1 MKKWK
6 KHLVGWT
13 IFLILTLAVISLVSF
28 FMIKRTL
35 ARYDGTVENNRLESD
50 VIVYTDSMAVPM
62 IIAKSQ
68 EDAAYTLGYLHAQER
83 LFQMDIGRRA
93 GEGRLSEIFGEK
105 TAAFDLMFRTIG
117 IARNAYKSFKR
128 IDSTTK
134 KILISYSNGVNEYI
148 EEYRGKYPVEFGLLG
163 YEPYKWKPEHSLII
177 AKMMAWELNLSWW
190 SDVAS
195 AHIIQKLGKEKSTK
209 LLPDY
214 PENAPFIIDDR
225 LNRYSE
231 VPLALIETDREFRNF
246 IGFNGTHIGS
256 NSWVISARRSATG
269 KPIIANDPHLAFSAP
284 GKWYFAVIRSDG
296 WNAEGFTLPG
306 LPSVVIGKNRNI
318 AWAMT
323 NVMADDADFYIEQI
337 DTINNRYLVDGQWK
351 NLDVR
356 TDSIYIK
363 NTGYHKFV
371 IRRTHRGP
379 IISGIHPYRLINK
392 KSKNL
397 QISMRWTGNDF
408 TNEMLASVLINRANN
423 QEEFVAALKYFNV
436 PGQNF
441 IYADKDGNIG
451 YVCAALLP
459 LRKNTSPT
467 LIYDGTVTDSDWS
480 GFVSYNLMPKI
491 INPENGFIASANN
504 KTIRSFPYH
513 ISNIWEPS
521 SRIERITHLL
531 DSKKLHT
538 VDDFRNYQMDFV
550 SPYAKF
556 VTGNLLKAF
565 ENVKIKDENL
575 ALALELLQNWDYN
588 FKAGSQTPSI
598 YSAFLYFLI
607 KNTFEDELGPDLIKE
622 YVILANVPY
631 RKIYELLQEENDS
644 LYDNVMTSRKES
656 KNDILRKSLVDAL
669 SYLEINYGKNPVDWQ
684 WGKIHTVTFKH
695 FFHGVSSLTDKLI
708 DIGPYSIGGD
718 GTTVFNTEYS
728 FVTLFDNGQTE
739 LIKKNKPFENILGPS
754 MRYIYDFANP
764 DYIKFILPTGQ
775 SGNFISPHY
784 KDMTGMWLRGKYHI
798 VPLNEKEFE
807 MKSVNKLV
815 LKAGQAD

>member
-6 KHLVGWT
+6 KHLIGWT
-13 IFLILTLAVISLVSF
+13 IYLILLLLVVSLVSYI
-28 FMIKRTL
+28 MVKRTL
-35 ARYDGTVENNRLESD
+35 PQYDGTVTNNRIGSEA
-50 VIVYTDSMAVPM
+50 IIYRDSMAVPM

-68 EDAAYTLGYLHAQER
+68 EDAAYALGYLHAQER
-83 LFQMDIGRRA
+83 LFQMDIARRA
-93 GEGRLSEIFGEK
+93 GEGRLSEIFGDK
-105 TAAFDLMFRTIG
+105 TAPFDLMFRTVG
-117 IARNAYKSFKR
+117 IAGTASESYKR
-128 IDSTTK
+128 IDTATR
-134 KILISYSNGVNEYI
+134 KILIAYSNGVNKFIDEAG
-148 EEYRGKYPVEFGLLG
+148 GKYPVEFGLLG

-190 SDVAS
+190 SDVAF
-195 AHIIQKLGKEKSTK
+195 AHIIKKIGKEKAAE

-214 PENAPFIIDDR
+214 PENAPLIIDDR
-225 LNRYSE
+225 FNRFAE
-231 VPLALIETDREFRNF
+231 APLELIKTDREFRKFTGF
-246 IGFNGTHIGS
+246 IGTHIGS
-256 NSWVISARRSATG
+256 NSWAVSGKRSATG

-284 GKWYFAVIRSDG
+284 GKWYFALIRSKE

-306 LPSVVIGKNRNI
+306 LPSIVIGKNRNI

-337 DTINNRYLVDGQWK
+337 DTINNRYFVDGQWK

-363 NTGYHKFV
+363 NKGYHKFV
-371 IRRTHRGP
+371 IRHTHRGP

-392 KSKNL
+392 KSENL

-408 TNEMLASVLINRANN
+408 TNELLSSFLLNRANN
-423 QEEFVAALKYFNV
+423 WREFSSALKYFNV

-441 IYADKDGNIG
+441 IYADKEGNIG

-459 LRKNTSPT
+459 ARNNASPT
-467 LIYDGTVTDSDWS
+467 LIYDGTTTNSDWK
-480 GFVSYNLMPKI
+480 GYVPYDMMPKLF
-491 INPENGFIASANN
+491 NPEKGYIASANN
-504 KTIRSFPYH
+504 KTIKTFPYH

-521 SRIERITHLL
+521 SRIERITQLL
-531 DSKKLHT
+531 NSRGLHT
-538 VDDFRNYQMDFV
+538 PDDFRNYQTDFV

-565 ENVKIKDENL
+565 ENVKIKDANL
-575 ALALELLQNWDYN
+575 ELVLELLRNWDYN
-588 FKAGSQTPSI
+588 MNAGSQTPSI

-631 RKIYELLQEENDS
+631 RKIYELLGEDS
-644 LYDNVMTSRKES
+644 NPLFDDVTTPRKEN

-684 WGKIHTVTFKH
+684 WGKIHSVTFKH
-695 FFHGVSSLTDKLI
+695 MFHGISSLADKLI
-708 DIGPYSIGGD
+708 DIGPFPIGGD

-728 FVTLFDNGQTE
+728 FVTLFDKGNTE
-739 LIKKNKPFENILGPS
+739 YINKEKPFENILGPS

-764 DYIKFILPTGQ
+764 DYIKFIMPTGQ

-784 KDMTGMWLRGKYHI
+784 RDMTEMWLDGKYHV
-798 VPLNEKEFE
+798 VPLNEDEFKE
-807 MKSVNKLV
+807 KSVNKLV
-815 LKAGQAD
+815 LKTKETN